1 MFGGLL
7 VSGKTKLICTQD
19 NRDMDEFK
27 SEEFQKYL
35 QEALILVLID
45 KKVIDKYQLDGC
57 LLELKKYHKEVV
69 I

>member
-1 MFGGLL
+1 M
-7 VSGKTKLICTQD
+7 SGKTKLICTQD

>member
-1 MFGGLL
+1 M
-7 VSGKTKLICTQD
+7 SGKTKLICAQD
-19 NRDMDEFK
+19 NRGMDELK
-27 SEEFQKYL
+27 SEEFQEYL

-57 LLELKKYHKEVV
+57 LLELRKYHDEVV